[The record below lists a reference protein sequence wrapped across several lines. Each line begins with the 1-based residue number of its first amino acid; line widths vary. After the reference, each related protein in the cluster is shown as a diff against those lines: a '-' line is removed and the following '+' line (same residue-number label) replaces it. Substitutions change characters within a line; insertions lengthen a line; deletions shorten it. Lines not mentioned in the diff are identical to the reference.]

1 MFHPIT
7 KKLSPYFSIL
17 NQNRYT
23 RLIKKFKSIPYNE
36 QYETHDFIKKNE
48 NKSHY
53 LNNHNY
59 HCLKNKEKKYKTFD
73 EIYQLS
79 DKFKNIP
86 YNEQYETHD
95 FKINKIYLNNE
106 NCNGEPMIQKNR
118 NNKYEPLVDKHYLD
132 YDNSFC
138 EYR

>member
-7 KKLSPYFSIL
+7 KNISPYFSIL
-17 NQNRYT
+17 NKHRYT
-23 RLIKKFKSIPYNE
+23 RLFQKFKLIPYNE

-53 LNNHNY
+53 LNNQNY

-79 DKFKNIP
+79 DKFINIP

-95 FKINKIYLNNE
+95 FKINKVYLNNE
-106 NCNGEPMIQKNR
+106 NCNGEPMIRKDR
-118 NNKYEPLVDKHYLD
+118 NNKYRYFINKHYLFIF
-132 YDNSFC
+132 S
-138 EYR
+138 